1 MDENGRELKEKDPLR
16 SEILADDA
24 SGDHEK
30 RLSRYSVAMARKQEV
45 VDHIL
50 VLKEQGYK
58 FNLDKELKALQDCG
72 SFLIYRHYYLI
83 DRFRLLA
90 GCTCKKHLLCPLCAI
105 RRAAKCVAVGFQK
118 IEDVLQRGYE
128 TGVEYDQVLIT
139 LTIKNGDD
147 LEERF
152 LHLTNSFKML
162 LQKRRNALKKRP
174 KTDTVFK
181 HVLGSIYSYEVT
193 YSEEKGYHPHVHMI
207 ALIPRGT
214 FEFQERFDKKAKKAV
229 QVPVD
234 LWAGLVEDW
243 KSITGDSFIV
253 DVRRIDN
260 ENDQLSALVECFKY
274 ALKFSDMEVADQVEC
289 YTVLKGRRMLDSMGA
304 LRGIK
309 FPDNLHDDL
318 IPGEEKY
325 VDIVYRYAGVTFGY
339 QEISRG
345 GASLPEDF
353 VSKVQKGIV
362 FKETSR
368 KAPDGSLWLVERL
381 PNGKRRLVQKNLP
394 EAPF

>member
-24 SGDHEK
+24 SVDHEK
-30 RLSRYSVAMARKQEV
+30 RLTRYSVAMARKQEV

-72 SFLIYRHYYLI
+72 SFLIYRHYYLV

-181 HVLGSIYSYEVT
+181 HVLGCRHLLSHYQNGIEIQTYVAIIVCLLIALWTGRKPTLRTYEMLCFHMT
-193 YSEEKGYHPHVHMI
+193 GLASEEELLAQLRPGVDG
-207 ALIPRGT
+207 LILQVDHHRAT
-214 FEFQERFDKKAKKAV
+214 FLPAV
-229 QVPVD
+229 WEKLPDPAMFLSQ
-234 LWAGLVEDW
+234 LKLKAGLPLNFWSPQVRAERY
-243 KSITGDSFIV
+243 ITESFG
-253 DVRRIDN
+253 
-260 ENDQLSALVECFKY
+260 A
-274 ALKFSDMEVADQVEC
+274 AVAD
-289 YTVLKGRRMLDSMGA
+289 L
-304 LRGIK
+304 
-309 FPDNLHDDL
+309 
-318 IPGEEKY
+318 
-325 VDIVYRYAGVTFGY
+325 
-339 QEISRG
+339 
-345 GASLPEDF
+345 
-353 VSKVQKGIV
+353 
-362 FKETSR
+362 
-368 KAPDGSLWLVERL
+368 
-381 PNGKRRLVQKNLP
+381 
-394 EAPF
+394 